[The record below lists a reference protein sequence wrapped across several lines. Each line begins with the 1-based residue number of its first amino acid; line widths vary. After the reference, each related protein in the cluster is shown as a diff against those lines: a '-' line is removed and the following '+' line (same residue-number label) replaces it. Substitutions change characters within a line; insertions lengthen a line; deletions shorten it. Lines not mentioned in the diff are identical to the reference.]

1 MRLDFK
7 DDCFANGR
15 RVDVRGGVTQV
26 EGDDDQALVLRL
38 VDGDAAAFDILYRRH
53 NAALIRFCTGIVQH
67 RHLAEEVVQDTWIAV
82 LGRIDLFEGRSSLA
96 SWIYTILINK
106 ARSRA
111 RREGRTVFFDDHPSG
126 DSLVDAFDGRGH
138 WRQIPELWE
147 NLTPERHIEGR
158 SVLQHVEEAI
168 DTLPTAQRA
177 VLILRGQQEL
187 APSEVC
193 ALLNISEGNMR
204 VLLHRARLAVR
215 NALDRLNA
223 AG

>member
-1 MRLDFK
+1 M
-7 DDCFANGR
+7 
-15 RVDVRGGVTQV
+15 TQV
-26 EGDDDQALVLRL
+26 EGDDQALVLRL

-111 RREGRTVFFDDHPSG
+111 RREGRTVFFDDHYSG
-126 DSLVDAFDGRGH
+126 DSLADAFDGRGH

-158 SVLQHVEEAI
+158 SVLQHVEEVI
-168 DTLPTAQRA
+168 DTLPPTQRA

-187 APSEVC
+187 DPSEVC

-223 AG
+223 VD

>member
-1 MRLDFK
+1 M
-7 DDCFANGR
+7 A
-15 RVDVRGGVTQV
+15 QI
-26 EGDDDQALVLRL
+26 EGDDQALVLRL
-38 VDGDAAAFDILYRRH
+38 VDGDAAAFDVLYRRH
-53 NAALIRFCTGIVQH
+53 NAAMIRFCTGIIQH

-111 RREGRTVFFDDHPSG
+111 RREGRTVFFDDHGSG
-126 DSLVDAFDGRGH
+126 DSLADAFDGRGH
-138 WRQIPELWE
+138 WHQIPELWE

-158 SVLQHVEEAI
+158 SVLQHVEEVI
-168 DTLPTAQRA
+168 DTLPPTQRA

-187 APSEVC
+187 DPSEVC
-193 ALLNISEGNMR
+193 ALLNITEGNMR